1 MTVEQG
7 VYHCTEEQIL
17 DLKAKACR
25 LIEAAEEFHN
35 DISGASFDLQD
46 AQGFWAEVAEKF
58 IDIDDLL
65 KDLIETDESY
75 VEEDEE

>member
-7 VYHCTEEQIL
+7 VFHCTDEQIL
-17 DLKAKACR
+17 DLKAKASQ
-25 LIEAAEEFHN
+25 LIKAAEEFHD

-58 IDIDDLL
+58 IFQTI
-65 KDLIETDESY
+65 
-75 VEEDEE
+75 